1 MFNHKFTTMKRLYL
15 LLAIAA
21 IGVAACHNENP
32 QEVIP
37 PVEEKEVDARLKF
50 MDDVCALGIEV
61 DDDLFLWHL
70 ENKVFYYGN
79 DSEGTASRC
88 SYGDIGMY
96 GSKDG
101 EMIWNLPSGNWD
113 RNNRTLI
120 MMDNGYCRTHG
131 IWGYFPNE
139 NLEENRFPEYEYDEK
154 GYRNRYWRYDAET
167 NMLYTNMWGLER
179 VDDSCAEV
187 LYVDS
192 RIAILKGQIMN
203 EPSTKNADWG
213 YFYVDF
219 KKYDREA
226 YMSEYDKDFTYYP
239 EYIEGDWELIEMD
252 KSVLTFDAEGGT
264 ESSVALNYD
273 CLWLCYAGEYV
284 ANDNGTIQKS
294 RYYDPT
300 EDGLIIE
307 ASWFRVEIP
316 EGRENELVMTV
327 KTNNTQMPREGFVE
341 FQVAGG
347 DAFSFIEIRQMAE

>member
-239 EYIEGDWELIEMD
+239 EYIEGDWELIEVD